1 MNIAVI
7 GGQWGDEGKGKIV
20 DLLTPSFSVVA
31 RYQGG
36 HNAGHTVFVNGR
48 KSVLHLVPSGILH
61 SDVTCVIGNGVVID
75 PAALFRELEAL
86 ADAGINTQG
95 RLLISDRAHV
105 ILPYHREIEAVAE
118 ADRKDR
124 RIGTTARGIG
134 PSYEDKYGRR
144 GVRMQDLRNQGPD
157 DVLALIIRENVAAR
171 NRIVGGDPLDWKSVH
186 KELVGWW
193 KRLQPLV
200 TDVSVYLDG
209 VRRAGGRVLYE
220 GAQGTMLDVDH
231 GTYPF
236 VSASNGTVGGVFTGL
251 GVGAKAV
258 DGVLGIVK
266 AYTTRVGEGPFP
278 TELVGDVGNALRDSG
293 QEYGA
298 STGRPRRCGW
308 YDAVVA
314 NYAVRINGFQTL
326 ALTKLDVLDGLSEI
340 KVCTKYRHY
349 DSLVTDFPS
358 DLVFLEQ
365 CEPFYDTLPGW
376 DQPTAGIT
384 RFGDLPV
391 AARNYIAYIEEVS
404 GAPVGLVSTGSDRD
418 ETIVRAGSLVAKWL
432 E

>member
-209 VRRAGGRVLYE
+209 VRLAGGRVLYE

-278 TELVGDVGNALRDSG
+278 TELVGDAGNALRNSG

>member
-36 HNAGHTVFVNGR
+36 HNAGHTVFVGGQ
-48 KSVLHLVPSGILH
+48 KFVLHLVPSGILH
-61 SDVTCVIGNGVVID
+61 ADVTCVIGNGVVID
-75 PAALFRELEAL
+75 PVALFSELETL
-86 ADAGINTQG
+86 SDAGISTQR
-95 RLLISDRAHV
+95 RLLISDRAHL
-105 ILPYHREIEAVAE
+105 ILPYHREIEAVSE
-118 ADRKDR
+118 ANRKDR
-124 RIGTTARGIG
+124 QIGTTSRGIG

-144 GVRMQDLRNQGPD
+144 GVRIRDLRDHGAE
-157 DVLALIIRENVAAR
+157 DVLALLIRDNVAAR
-171 NRIVGGDPLDWKSVH
+171 NRIVGGEPLDWQVTH
-186 KELVGWW
+186 RQVIEAW

-209 VRRAGGRVLYE
+209 VARSGGRVLYE

-236 VSASNGTVGGVFTGL
+236 VSASNGTIGGVFTGL
-251 GVGAKAV
+251 GVGAQAV
-258 DGVLGIVK
+258 DGVLGILK

-278 TELVGDVGNALRDSG
+278 TELLGDAGDSLRDSG
-293 QEYGA
+293 QEFGA

-314 NYAVRINGFQTL
+314 KYAVRINGFQNL

-340 KVCTKYRHY
+340 KVCKEYRHRGG
-349 DSLVTDFPS
+349 SISEFPS
-358 DLVFLEQ
+358 DVTTLEQ
-365 CEPFYDTLPGW
+365 CEPVYETLPGW
-376 DQPTAGIT
+376 SHPTAGVT
-384 RFGDLPV
+384 RFEDLPV
-391 AARNYIAYIEEVS
+391 EARNYIAYIEEVS

-418 ETIVRAGSLVAKWL
+418 ETIVRKNSLVAQWL
-432 E
+432 Q

>member
-171 NRIVGGDPLDWKSVH
+171 NRSVGGDPLDWKSVH

-278 TELVGDVGNALRDSG
+278 TELVGDAGNALRNSG

>member
-20 DLLTPSFSVVA
+20 DLLTPAFTVVA

-36 HNAGHTVFVNGR
+36 HNAGHTVFVDGQ
-48 KSVLHLVPSGILH
+48 KFVLHLVPSGILH

-75 PAALFRELEAL
+75 PVALFGELKVL

-124 RIGTTARGIG
+124 PIGTTSRGIG

-144 GVRMQDLRNQGPD
+144 GVRIRDLSNQGPEGM
-157 DVLALIIRENVAAR
+157 LARSIRDNVAGR
-171 NRIVGGDPLDWKSVH
+171 NRIVGGEPLDWQVVYEGLIEAWKS
-186 KELVGWW
+186 
-193 KRLQPLV
+193 LQPLV
-200 TDVSVYLDG
+200 TDVSVHLES
-209 VRRAGGRVLYE
+209 VRREGGRILYE

-236 VSASNGTVGGVFTGL
+236 VSASNGTIGGVFTGL
-251 GVGAKAV
+251 GVGAHAV

-278 TELVGDVGNALRDSG
+278 TELVGDAGDSLRDSG
-293 QEYGA
+293 QEFGA

-314 NYAVRINGFQTL
+314 KYGVRINGFQNL

-340 KVCTKYRHY
+340 KVCKEYRHN
-349 DSLVTDFPS
+349 DSVVSDFPS
-358 DLVFLEQ
+358 NVVALEQ
-365 CEPFYDTLPGW
+365 CEPVYETLPGW
-376 DQPTAGIT
+376 DQPTAGVT
-384 RFGDLPV
+384 RFDDLPV
-391 AARNYIAYIEEVS
+391 AAQDYITYIEEVS
-404 GAPVGLVSTGSDRD
+404 GVPVGLVSTGSDRD
-418 ETIVRAGSLVAKWL
+418 ETIVRGNSLVAQWL
-432 E
+432 K

>member
-48 KSVLHLVPSGILH
+48 KAVLHLVPSGILH

-278 TELVGDVGNALRDSG
+278 TELVGDAGNALRNSG

>member
-48 KSVLHLVPSGILH
+48 KFVLHLVPSGILH
-61 SDVTCVIGNGVVID
+61 SDVACVIGNGVVID

-86 ADAGINTQG
+86 ADAGIDTQG

-124 RIGTTARGIG
+124 PIGTTSRGIG

-171 NRIVGGDPLDWKSVH
+171 NRIVGGEPLDWQPVH

-193 KRLQPLV
+193 QRLQPLV

-278 TELVGDVGNALRDSG
+278 TELVGDAGDALRDSG

-314 NYAVRINGFQTL
+314 KYAVRINGFQTL

-340 KVCTKYRHY
+340 KVCTKYRHH
-349 DSLVTDFPS
+349 DSLVADFPS
-358 DLVFLEQ
+358 DVISLEQ
-365 CEPFYDTLPGW
+365 CEPVYDTLPGW

-384 RFGDLPV
+384 RFDDLPV

-404 GAPVGLVSTGSDRD
+404 GAPVCLVSTGSDRD
-418 ETIVRAGSLVAKWL
+418 ETIVREGSFVAKWL

>member
-1 MNIAVI
+1 M
-7 GGQWGDEGKGKIV
+7 
-20 DLLTPSFSVVA
+20 
-31 RYQGG
+31 
-36 HNAGHTVFVNGR
+36 
-48 KSVLHLVPSGILH
+48 
-61 SDVTCVIGNGVVID
+61 
-75 PAALFRELEAL
+75 
-86 ADAGINTQG
+86 
-95 RLLISDRAHV
+95 
-105 ILPYHREIEAVAE
+105 
-118 ADRKDR
+118 
-124 RIGTTARGIG
+124 
-134 PSYEDKYGRR
+134 
-144 GVRMQDLRNQGPD
+144 
-157 DVLALIIRENVAAR
+157 
-171 NRIVGGDPLDWKSVH
+171 
-186 KELVGWW
+186 
-193 KRLQPLV
+193 
-200 TDVSVYLDG
+200 
-209 VRRAGGRVLYE
+209 
-220 GAQGTMLDVDH
+220 
-231 GTYPF
+231 
-236 VSASNGTVGGVFTGL
+236 
-251 GVGAKAV
+251 
-258 DGVLGIVK
+258 LGIVK

-278 TELVGDVGNALRDSG
+278 TELVGDAGNALRNSG

>member
-209 VRRAGGRVLYE
+209 VRLAGGRVLYE